1 MFLCFHS
8 LLFVLVSLLYLL
20 PLVCLA
26 IYLFTLFYHF
36 VVSSAI
42 FFIKSMYILTF
53 SIAQYIFLISTV
65 AKGMLLIIFGFLFFG
80 LWSYLM
86 NVILELCRVHLITV
100 SYSCQYLQIPSLHTT
115 GNHVIFLISGLKWN
129 KEHVQLTWTTES
141 TYMSS
146 FKILNDHICFQSD
159 SNDMHVSIYY
169 VL

>member
-26 IYLFTLFYHF
+26 KYLFTLFYHV
-36 VVSSAI
+36 VVSSAMF
-42 FFIKSMYILTF
+42 FFIKFMYILTF

-86 NVILELCRVHLITV
+86 NVILEFCRVHLITV

-115 GNHVIFLISGLKWN
+115 GNHVIFPISGLK
-129 KEHVQLTWTTES
+129 
-141 TYMSS
+141 
-146 FKILNDHICFQSD
+146 
-159 SNDMHVSIYY
+159 
-169 VL
+169 